1 MKKIA
6 IIGYGYVGKA
16 MEQFFKDHYEIVV
29 YDPYVNFG
37 KGARGND
44 PRAITRPNLSSGLQ
58 AKKNEVNKCYASF
71 VCVPTPRSE
80 DGSCDVSI
88 VEETLEWLDTE
99 VIVIKST
106 VEVGT
111 TERLS
116 KQYNRKIV
124 FSPEYVGESTYWTPF
139 NFHTDMKETPFYTF
153 GGDKEECSKVID
165 LFLPVVGP
173 CKQYNITNSTA
184 AEMAKYME
192 NAFYATKVAFC
203 NELYDICEAVDV
215 DWNEVRELWLS
226 DPRLHRMHTA
236 VFKDNRGFGGKC
248 LPKDV
253 SALVSIANKNNCNS
267 LLLKGVLSSNKKV
280 RNVK

>member
-248 LPKDV
+248 LPKDTR
-253 SALVSIANKNNCNS
+253 ALVSIAEKNKCNS
-267 LLLKGVLSSNKKV
+267 LLLRGVLSSNDIIRNKK
-280 RNVK
+280 

>member
-16 MEQFFKDHYEIVV
+16 MDKFFKNHYEVV
-29 YDPYVNFG
+29 LYDPFLGYETTKDDVN
-37 KGARGND
+37 
-44 PRAITRPNLSSGLQ
+44 Q
-58 AKKNEVNKCYASF
+58 CHVSF
-71 VCVPTPRSE
+71 ICVPTPRSE

-88 VEETLEWLDTE
+88 VEGVLEWLDTE
-99 VIVIKST
+99 IIVIKST

-173 CKQYNITNSTA
+173 CKQYNISDSTT

-203 NELYDICEAVDV
+203 NELYDICESVDV
-215 DWNEVRELWLS
+215 DWNEVRELWLA

-253 SALVSIANKNNCNS
+253 RALVSMAEKNNCNS
-267 LLLKGVLSSNKKV
+267 LLLKGVLSSNNKV
-280 RNVK
+280 REDNG